1 MFLAAVLLV
10 PWQDAMIN
18 SGSPALSV
26 AQLGARW
33 LLLAVLPRPEQNVI
47 LVFVSAQPTPA
58 ARPPRTLYRDRE

>member
-33 LLLAVLPRPEQNVI
+33 LLLAVLPRPEQTVI
-47 LVFVSAQPTPA
+47 LVFSPANTSSAATP
-58 ARPPRTLYRDRE
+58 PPV